1 MATVRKSSLLVGK
14 QNWISVSQQL
24 VEMCWAVNVCAYL
37 CRSGAEN
44 YGRIMWGISWWQP
57 GAYYYHGPKGR
68 ATVAMV
74 WEHIWCCPTHTEWE
88 THTRN
93 THTQGRNTRGIHT
106 QRGETHK
113 EYTHRGETHEADL
126 SWGAAYCI
134 PLDRRTPGAYL
145 TNWCCHEGAS
155 LAFLQL
161 HPSNWK
167 LNIAAQ
173 IQRFFFGD
181 SEKTLLYNINHAK
194 YKIHHAKYYMHHHRY
209 QIQRMRLRNTIQN
222 TTKNHAKYKIHNLK
236 YQNTLNIID
245 PSFVL

>member
-1 MATVRKSSLLVGK
+1 MAAWGLLLPWAQGPCNSRNGVRAHLVL
-14 QNWISVSQQL
+14 S
-24 VEMCWAVNVCAYL
+24 
-37 CRSGAEN
+37 
-44 YGRIMWGISWWQP
+44 
-57 GAYYYHGPKGR
+57 H
-68 ATVAMV
+68 
-74 WEHIWCCPTHTEWE
+74 THRGE
-88 THTRN
+88 THSRN
-93 THTQGRNTRGIHT
+93 THTQGEKHKECTHSGD
-106 QRGETHK
+106 THK
-113 EYTHRGETHEADL
+113 ADL